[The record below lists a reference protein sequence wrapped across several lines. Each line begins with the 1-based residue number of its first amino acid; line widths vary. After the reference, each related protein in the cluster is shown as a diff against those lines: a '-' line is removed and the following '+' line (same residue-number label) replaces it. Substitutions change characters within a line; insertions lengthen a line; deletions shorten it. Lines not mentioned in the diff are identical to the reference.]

1 VQICA
6 VMDQDAMGAPDFE
19 RATEHAV
26 SFILRGCGL

>member
-1 VQICA
+1 
-6 VMDQDAMGAPDFE
+6 VMDQEALGRQDYE